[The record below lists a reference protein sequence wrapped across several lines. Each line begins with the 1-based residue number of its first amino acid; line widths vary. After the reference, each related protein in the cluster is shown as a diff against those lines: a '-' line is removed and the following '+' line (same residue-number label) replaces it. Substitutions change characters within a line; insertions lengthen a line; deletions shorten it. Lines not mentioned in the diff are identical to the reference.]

1 MKAIKKLML
10 GIVFG
15 VIVMGSSSYAQE
27 MSDSVKMK
35 NAEEEKIAEKKEK
48 DDKKVEKK
56 SEELIKAEK
65 KSEKKF
71 RSKFLT
77 LEIERGE
84 NRKPDQFYFEKR
96 FQKMDVVG

>member
-1 MKAIKKLML
+1 ML
-10 GIVFG
+10 
-15 VIVMGSSSYAQE
+15 
-27 MSDSVKMK
+27 
-35 NAEEEKIAEKKEK
+35 
-48 DDKKVEKK
+48 K
-56 SEELIKAEK
+56 SFQK

>member
-1 MKAIKKLML
+1 MFSLNYLTLKQAQKKGFNDFKTNWLVVL
-10 GIVFG
+10 
-15 VIVMGSSSYAQE
+15 
-27 MSDSVKMK
+27 
-35 NAEEEKIAEKKEK
+35 
-48 DDKKVEKK
+48 K
-56 SEELIKAEK
+56 SFQK

-96 FQKMDVVG
+96 FQKMDVVGWSIFVV